1 MCSLK
6 SNVFSLHRRMARVRD
21 QELLGPGSVDTH
33 TPRGSSPRGG
43 KSGDADFVVHS
54 PRMPLTVRY
63 T

>member
-1 MCSLK
+1 MP
-6 SNVFSLHRRMARVRD
+6 RVRD
-21 QELLGPGSVDTH
+21 QELLGPERVDTH
-33 TPRGSSPRGG
+33 TPRGE

>member
-1 MCSLK
+1 MPK
-6 SNVFSLHRRMARVRD
+6 VRD
-21 QELLGPGSVDTH
+21 QELLGPESVDTH
-33 TPRGSSPRGG
+33 TRSGV